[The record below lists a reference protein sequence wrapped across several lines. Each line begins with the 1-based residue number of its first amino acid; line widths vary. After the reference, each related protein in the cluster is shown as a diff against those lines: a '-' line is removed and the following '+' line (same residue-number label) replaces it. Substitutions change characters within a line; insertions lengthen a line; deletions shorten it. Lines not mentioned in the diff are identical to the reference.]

1 MSERL
6 KNKMKY
12 FISILLMIVLLVGIA
27 YLGFMR
33 KMDIDVMK
41 NLEVEYSGENGNAT
55 LRVHNSSASIDQRT
69 AAFMETVKYQASPSS
84 GLSNGDKVEI
94 TATFDKDMDKQYNF
108 KVIHTTK
115 EITVEDLPNQYGS
128 LAEIKKSYIKEILAE
143 AQDYIKDHA
152 KEIYQVEVDEDAGQP
167 RLEKQ
172 TVVYQSFMKSLE
184 DGNSD
189 RILQIV
195 RLDYKNQNENTTLY
209 YMVVVP
215 EINDSQTVETKDIY
229 GLKATMT
236 NEEILEQAFKDYVN
250 RVFSNSYTIEEIEI
264 K

>member
-6 KNKMKY
+6 KNKIKY
-12 FISILLMIVLLVGIA
+12 FISISLMIVLLVGIA

-55 LRVHNSSASIDQRT
+55 LKVHNSSASIDQRT
-69 AAFMETVKYQASPSS
+69 AAFMETVKYQASKSS
-84 GLSNGDKVEI
+84 DLSNGDQVEI
-94 TATFDKDMDKQYNF
+94 SASYDKEIAKQYNF
-108 KVIHTTK
+108 KVINVTK
-115 EITVEDLPNQYGS
+115 TITVENLPNQYAS
-128 LAEIKKSYIKEILAE
+128 LQDIDKNYLKEILE
-143 AQDYIKDHA
+143 SAQDYIKEHA
-152 KEIYQVEVDEDAGQP
+152 KSIYQVELDENASQP

-172 TVVYQSFMKSLE
+172 TVVYQAFMKSIE
-184 DGNSD
+184 SGNSD

-195 RLDYKNQNENTTLY
+195 QLDYKNEKENTTLY

-215 EINDSQTVETKDIY
+215 EINDSKTVELKDIY
-229 GLKATMT
+229 GLKATMS
-236 NEEILEQAFKDYVN
+236 NEEISGQAFKDYVS
-250 RVFSNSYTIEEIEI
+250 RVFSNSYNIEEIEI